1 MQALAAT
8 PAASMTILFAM
19 CPFFMTG
26 SSISSA
32 VVGMLPALSG
42 NAPWNVECC
51 ASVDERVRRQHRLMP
66 SFVLRLFHPADGAL
80 LKVVCFVECRRWAVT
95 RKAKAFP
102 TPRDCQAGID

>member
-1 MQALAAT
+1 
-8 PAASMTILFAM
+8 
-19 CPFFMTG
+19 
-26 SSISSA
+26 
-32 VVGMLPALSG
+32 
-42 NAPWNVECC
+42 
-51 ASVDERVRRQHRLMP
+51 MP